1 MTPFD
6 PFTREQL
13 QACLLRL
20 GLPLQAF
27 PATRDSLDRLIDASL
42 HQLPFENLN
51 VLLDR
56 PVRIEP
62 DAVFAKVV
70 EGWRGGYCFELNS
83 LFARLLVSLGFD
95 VRLLVARVR
104 WGLPADAER
113 TQQSHLLLR
122 VELEEGAHLVDV
134 GFGGANPPRAL
145 PMRIGEE
152 QPGGWRI
159 AEHEGDELELAVRT
173 SSGWAALYRFTL
185 QEQHWLDYQPRNWFT
200 STHPQSV
207 FRTSLKVAISEEGR
221 RLTLLNGL
229 FGVRSA
235 DARATQQVITDVDEL
250 IELLRSRFRLGLPPA
265 DAQVLRE
272 RLLPLLA
279 G

>member
-6 PFTREQL
+6 PFTPEQL

-20 GLPLQAF
+20 GVPLQAW
-27 PATRDSLDRLIDASL
+27 PATRESLDRLIDAAL
-42 HQLPFENLN
+42 HQLPFENLS
-51 VLLDR
+51 VLLER

-62 DAVFAKVV
+62 DAVFAKLI

-104 WGLPADAER
+104 WGLPATAER

-122 VELEEGAHLVDV
+122 VELEEGPCLVDV

-145 PMRIGEE
+145 PLRLGEE
-152 QPGGWRI
+152 QPGGWRV
-159 AEHEGDELELAVRT
+159 AVHAGDELELALRT
-173 SSGWAALYRFTL
+173 SSGWSALYHFTL

-207 FRTSLKVAISEEGR
+207 FRRSLKVAISEEDR
-221 RLTLLNGL
+221 RLTLLDGL
-229 FGVRSA
+229 FGERSA
-235 DARATQQVITDVDEL
+235 DGRAMQRVITDADEL

-265 DAQVLRE
+265 DAEALRE
-272 RLLPLLA
+272 RLRLLLSA
-279 G
+279 